1 MPDQWQ
7 GLQAYAVGSIKDGQK
22 SLTEVLHY
30 LIIAKY
36 LFLFNWNNVLYGERQ
51 KSEIKRT

>member
-36 LFLFNWNNVLYGERQ
+36 LFLFNWNDVLYGERQ